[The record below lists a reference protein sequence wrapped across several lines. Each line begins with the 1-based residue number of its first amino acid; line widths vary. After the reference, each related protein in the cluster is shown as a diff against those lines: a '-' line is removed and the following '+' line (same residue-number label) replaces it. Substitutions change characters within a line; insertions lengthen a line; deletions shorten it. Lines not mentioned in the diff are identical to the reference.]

1 MAKSRM
7 KADTPIEVLL
17 RERRKFPP
25 PKAFAKRAVANKASI
40 YAQAQKNPE
49 KF

>member
-17 RERRKFPP
+17 REKRKFPP
-25 PKAFAKRAVANKASI
+25 PKAFQKRAVV
-40 YAQAQKNPE
+40 QKLSMTKYE
-49 KF
+49 EE